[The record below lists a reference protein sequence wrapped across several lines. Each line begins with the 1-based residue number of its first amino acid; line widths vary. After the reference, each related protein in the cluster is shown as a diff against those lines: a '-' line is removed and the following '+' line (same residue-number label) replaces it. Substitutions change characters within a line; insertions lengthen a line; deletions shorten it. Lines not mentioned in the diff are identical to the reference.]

1 MKLLLFAIFLVF
13 LSVSGVGETIVTDA
27 MRESAEEKTSKFK
40 LPDRYSL
47 IGLSLYSE
55 DTDAMVGSGIGLRL
69 RGFGLQF
76 NNRFGLEG
84 FLDFAPKL
92 DTSSIEDVSD
102 IDLSGKDVELK
113 TKRSSYA
120 SLVGTLTHPMN
131 ERWSLIGKVGYCRYS
146 SKFHVFFKDDLLFPR
161 RLVKDSGS
169 DAVVS
174 FGMLRSLRN
183 SKDEKPGEFRKRAIE
198 FSLTKM
204 FGDAGPMSIN
214 VRLRGI

>member
-1 MKLLLFAIFLVF
+1 MKFLTFAIFVAL
-13 LSVSGVGETIVTDA
+13 LSVSSVGETIVTDA
-27 MRESAEEKTSKFK
+27 MRQSAEEKTSKFK

-55 DTDAMVGSGIGLRL
+55 DADAMVGSGIGLRL

-102 IDLSGKDVELK
+102 VDLSDEDVELK
-113 TKRSSYA
+113 TKRSSFA
-120 SLVGTLTHPMN
+120 SLMGTLTHAID
-131 ERWSLIGKVGYCRYS
+131 EKWSLIGKVGYCRYS
-146 SKFHVFFKDDLLFPR
+146 SKFHVFFKDDPLFPR

-169 DAVVS
+169 DVVVS

-183 SKDEKPGEFRKRAIE
+183 NKDEKSGEFRKRAIE
-198 FSLTKM
+198 LSLTKM
-204 FGDAGPMSIN
+204 FGEAGPLSVNI
-214 VRLRGI
+214 RLRGI